1 MSTMKFYTDESMSE
15 ESLKKLDKASMTNSV
30 CESNMGDLTY
40 DISRSAGQAQEYKL
54 SVTRL

>member
-1 MSTMKFYTDESMSE
+1 MKFYTDESMSE

-54 SVTRL
+54 SVTRM